1 MAPTASPNARPASV
15 RAEWWKHFASPQ
27 LDRLMGQ
34 ALADSLTLQAA
45 AARVQQA
52 EGQARIAGAPLVP
65 ALSLS
70 GAAQYSS
77 QTASRSSRNVLAQAS
92 YELDFWGKNRNAA
105 ASARALAAASSFDAD
120 TVAMTLSA
128 SVANG
133 YFTLLSLDERISLAR
148 EAAQAARRQLDL
160 IVTQRRLG
168 TATELQ
174 AHQQETALATYL
186 AAVPALMQ
194 QRAAALHALA
204 VLCGQ
209 APEQFAPVDSE
220 TLATITQPAI
230 RPDMPAELL
239 ALRPDIQAAE
249 ARLRSANFDIGVA
262 RAAFFPSLSLS
273 ASGGLDAASTS
284 RLFPPAA
291 LGTLGG
297 SLLAPLFQGGALSG
311 QLKVDR
317 ARKLELVATYRQT
330 VLTAYQDVEDMLSA
344 LGQLRD
350 QEALQATAVKAA
362 RQAAALAQQQYRL
375 GGADELTV
383 LTTQQSLY
391 QAQDSLAQIHLQ
403 QLEASVGLCRALGGG
418 FGMAGVPPHTL
429 PLSDGTHP

>member
-1 MAPTASPNARPASV
+1 MA
-15 RAEWWKHFASPQ
+15 K
-27 LDRLMGQ
+27 
-34 ALADSLTLQAA
+34 ALTDSLTLQAA

-65 ALSLS
+65 SLSLS
-70 GAAQYSS
+70 GVTKLSTQSVG
-77 QTASRSSRNVLAQAS
+77 RSSREVLAQAS

-105 ASARALAAASSFDAD
+105 ASAKALVEASDFDAD

-133 YFTLLSLDERISLAR
+133 YFTLLSLDERIALAR
-148 EAAQAARRQLDL
+148 EAARAARRQRDL
-160 IVTQRRLG
+160 IETQRSYG
-168 TATELQ
+168 AATDLQ
-174 AHQQETALATYL
+174 LHQQEAALATYL
-186 AAVPALMQ
+186 AAVPALTQ
-194 QRAAALHALA
+194 QRAAAFHALA

-209 APEQFAPVDSE
+209 TPEQFRLDSAE
-220 TLATITQPAI
+220 SLAAITEPTI
-230 RPDMPAELL
+230 RPDMPADLL

-262 RAAFFPSLSLS
+262 RAAFFPSLILS
-273 ASGGLDAASTS
+273 PSGGIDAASTS
-284 RLFPPAA
+284 KLFPPAA
-291 LGTLGG
+291 LGSLGG

-311 QLKVDR
+311 QLKVNR

-344 LGQLRD
+344 LAQLRD

-362 RQAAALAQQQYRL
+362 GQAATLAEQQYRL

-383 LTTQQSLY
+383 LTTRQSLY

-418 FGMAGVPPHTL
+418 FGLSDRTPRPI
-429 PLSDGTHP
+429 PSLSDGSNP